1 MELWLRRQKG
11 GNPAQGGRPTAVQE
25 LSLVLTE
32 LQPRAGQ
39 VPQRWAALGMKT
51 VLGPAFLFL
60 WGLPHFLSHMFSTTF
75 YTFPQPRA
83 SLVSRTSHKKPI
95 LGLKTTRHFFP
106 PSWIPPHLISGQKS
120 QVLYLG
126 NLPFPSEMKVPPCSL
141 PLLVPSSEFNM
152 VTMD

>member
-11 GNPAQGGRPTAVQE
+11 GNPAQGGEQLE

-51 VLGPAFLFL
+51 VLGPAFF
-60 WGLPHFLSHMFSTTF
+60 WGLPRFLSHMFSPTF
-75 YTFPQPRA
+75 YTFPQPCA
-83 SLVSRTSHKKPI
+83 SLVSRTPHKKPI
-95 LGLKTTRHFFP
+95 LGLKTTRYFFP

-152 VTMD
+152 VAMN